1 MRQIL
6 AKGIGLDKS
15 CNKVSL
21 ECGLEAQLG
30 CYCGY
35 PFTFQPNYG
44 KWSID
49 YDGRSVYKVS
59 EFGDRCLY
67 VARKEEFES
76 LGGYV
81 FSFLLDGI
89 VESNSNSLFLKI
101 HHFCIA
107 IVPLYVPT
115 SNI

>member
-1 MRQIL
+1 MRCIL

-35 PFTFQPNYG
+35 SFTFQANYG

-49 YDGRSVYKVS
+49 YDGGSVYKVS
-59 EFGDRCLY
+59 EFEDRCLY
-67 VARKEEFES
+67 VAKKEEFES
-76 LGGYV
+76 LDGYV
-81 FSFLLDGI
+81 LLYIGSD
-89 VESNSNSLFLKI
+89 EHLKSI
-101 HHFCIA
+101 YCGMDRIA
-107 IVPLYVPT
+107 EELLK
-115 SNI
+115 

>member
-1 MRQIL
+1 MKKIL

-59 EFGDRCLY
+59 EFGNRCLY

-81 FSFLLDGI
+81 LLYIGSD
-89 VESNSNSLFLKI
+89 EYLKSI
-101 HHFCIA
+101 YYTEDRI
-107 IVPLYVPT
+107 LEELLK
-115 SNI
+115 

>member
-1 MRQIL
+1 MRKLL

-49 YDGRSVYKVS
+49 YDGGSVYKVS
-59 EFGDRCLY
+59 EFEDRCLY
-67 VARKEEFES
+67 VAKKEEFES
-76 LGGYV
+76 LDGYV
-81 FSFLLDGI
+81 LLYISQD
-89 VESNSNSLFLKI
+89 EKLNSIYYKKEIILEELLK
-101 HHFCIA
+101 
-107 IVPLYVPT
+107 
-115 SNI
+115 